1 MQYIDEKRI
10 KELHTD
16 TSIVPEDIENI
27 LKNFNDFI
35 MSLEE
40 KERTKFKS
48 KEEKYKAK
56 IEKESLDIAVY
67 VLKGYFATDL
77 LETMF
82 NYSVEEFENILD
94 HTANYIES
102 MHGDSIIPKELKD
115 RIVNGRL
122 SINLR
127 EINGVTPKNIPL
139 SALNF

>member
-1 MQYIDEKRI
+1 M
-10 KELHTD
+10 
-16 TSIVPEDIENI
+16 
-27 LKNFNDFI
+27 
-35 MSLEE
+35 
-40 KERTKFKS
+40 
-48 KEEKYKAK
+48 
-56 IEKESLDIAVY
+56 
-67 VLKGYFATDL
+67 LKGYFATDL

>member
-56 IEKESLDIAVY
+56 IEK
-67 VLKGYFATDL
+67 
-77 LETMF
+77 
-82 NYSVEEFENILD
+82 
-94 HTANYIES
+94 
-102 MHGDSIIPKELKD
+102 
-115 RIVNGRL
+115 
-122 SINLR
+122 
-127 EINGVTPKNIPL
+127 
-139 SALNF
+139 

>member
-48 KEEKYKAK
+48 KEEEYKAK

-67 VLKGYFATDL
+67 VLKGYLATDL

-94 HTANYIES
+94 NTADYIEF
-102 MHGDSIIPKELKD
+102 MHGDNIIPKELKD

-122 SINLR
+122 LINLR